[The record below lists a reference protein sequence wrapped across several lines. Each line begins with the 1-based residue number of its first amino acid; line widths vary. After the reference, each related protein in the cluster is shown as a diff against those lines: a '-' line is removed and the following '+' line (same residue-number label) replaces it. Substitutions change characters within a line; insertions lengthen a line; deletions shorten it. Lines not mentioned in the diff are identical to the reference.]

1 MSREAIV
8 LFAHLER
15 DLGVMLLI
23 NADFSNRMKAK
34 RGKYID

>member
-8 LFAHLER
+8 LFAHPER

-23 NADFSNRMKAK
+23 NTDFSNGMKAK
-34 RGKYID
+34 RGKYVD